1 MPSHPAH
8 STQRPNRPERSTHGG
23 ATTLGRVQQVMAVT
37 FEKHG
42 QLHYVDPA
50 GHRINVGDHVLVP
63 TEEGPE
69 VAQCVWAPEGVLQGD
84 FGELPACVGLASAA
98 DLARDK
104 VNRKFRSQ
112 ARVVVNRLVREHEL
126 PMKIVG
132 IDYVDRH
139 KEYHREVVVYF
150 TAPHRVDFRL
160 LVRDLV
166 KALQARIDLRQIGAR
181 DATRITGGIGNC
193 GRDLCCSTHLTRFEP
208 VSMRLA
214 KDQDLPSNPLRV
226 QGACGRLMCCLK
238 YEHPLYQDFVKK
250 APTIGSRVKTP
261 EGEGK
266 VIGHSVPSDSV
277 VVRVDGTGEV
287 TRCPQADVCPARRAF
302 DTRPS

>member
-250 APTIGSRVKTP
+250 APKIGSRVKTP

>member
-1 MPSHPAH
+1 
-8 STQRPNRPERSTHGG
+8 
-23 ATTLGRVQQVMAVT
+23 MAVT

-84 FGELPACVGLASAA
+84 FGDLPACLGLASDA

-104 VNRKFRSQ
+104 ANRKFRSQ

-166 KALQARIDLRQIGAR
+166 KSLQARIDLRQIGAR

-226 QGACGRLMCCLK
+226 QGACGRRMCCRK
-238 YEHPLYQDFVKK
+238 DEHPLYQDFVRK
-250 APTIGSRVKTP
+250 APKNGSRVKTP

-302 DTRPS
+302 DTRPPS

>member
-1 MPSHPAH
+1 
-8 STQRPNRPERSTHGG
+8 
-23 ATTLGRVQQVMAVT
+23 MAVT

-84 FGELPACVGLASAA
+84 FGDLPACLGLASDA

-104 VNRKFRSQ
+104 ANRKFRSQ

-166 KALQARIDLRQIGAR
+166 KSLQARIDLRQIGAR

-238 YEHPLYQDFVKK
+238 YEHPLYQDFVRK
-250 APTIGSRVKTP
+250 APKIGSRVKTP

-302 DTRPS
+302 DTRPPS